1 MHEGDF
7 ATIPMPVGVIT
18 RRLDDDLSNYT
29 LIVSVVL
36 WEKRDL
42 SDDAVTAGFNVYS
55 DALENAITANLL
67 GLASTEPTTKQNAIN
82 AVKSAVHDTVYN
94 TIESALSDTEKVEI
108 ELGILTPDSTIDNS
122 STTISMIGAQSFQ
135 ITFGNTPDNR
145 RITTSSTPL
154 CNSRPSH
161 AKQNRTQ
168 LLRTRWL

>member
-1 MHEGDF
+1 
-7 ATIPMPVGVIT
+7 
-18 RRLDDDLSNYT
+18 
-29 LIVSVVL
+29 
-36 WEKRDL
+36 
-42 SDDAVTAGFNVYS
+42 
-55 DALENAITANLL
+55 
-67 GLASTEPTTKQNAIN
+67 
-82 AVKSAVHDTVYN
+82 VKSAVHDTVYN
-94 TIESALSDTEKVEI
+94 AIESALSDTEKVEI